1 MKIFLA
7 GSGHDNM
14 WLDENFTNFYRLESY
29 YNISNQERKRVTEY
43 KDFILDSGAFTYL
56 NGADGNINWDK
67 YVENYAAFI
76 NKYSVKTILFGD
88 QVLFKWLF
96 RH

>member
-7 GSGHDNM
+7 GSGHVNM

-29 YNISNQERKRVTEY
+29 HYISNQERKRVTEY

-56 NGADGNINWDK
+56 NN
-67 YVENYAAFI
+67 
-76 NKYSVKTILFGD
+76 TILTA
-88 QVLFKWLF
+88 VLLSLNLLNASAAKSQPKLVLLPFS
-96 RH
+96 